1 MKKIILT
8 VISFGF
14 VSTCQAEPV
23 LLACQG
29 TFKHEAISH
38 KDNYK
43 DYSEKYDYFNL
54 SIDYSK
60 TDGKIVRKMMYVEDS
75 KFMTKASYYITYE
88 SGSSISMS
96 DDFPNEY
103 YSTNRK
109 NISFNRY
116 TGEYWISLFS
126 RSKDTG
132 LIIDTKSEGTCK
144 IGIQWQRKF

>member
-1 MKKIILT
+1 MKKIILA

-29 TFKHEAISH
+29 TFKTEAISH
-38 KDNYK
+38 KANYK
-43 DYSEKYDYFNL
+43 DYREKYEYFNL

-60 TDGKIVRKMMYVEDS
+60 TGKKTMYVEDS
-75 KFMTKASYYITYE
+75 QFMTKASYYITYE

-96 DDFPNEY
+96 DNFPNEY

-116 TGEYWISLFS
+116 TGEYSISLFS
-126 RSKDTG
+126 ISKDSG